1 MVRVAEFKSL
11 RNWKS
16 CKSYTRSYL
25 QLLEFPAI
33 RKCIQN
39 ALASLSH
46 KCSPKAGE
54 VQVGMIPFSFSIFRL
69 HFPDVGL

>member
-1 MVRVAEFKSL
+1 VRVGEFESL

-16 CKSYTRSYL
+16 CKSDTCSYL

-46 KCSPKAGE
+46 NCSPKTGE
-54 VQVGMIPFSFSIFRL
+54 IQVGMIPFSFSIFNL
-69 HFPDVGL
+69 HFPDVGI